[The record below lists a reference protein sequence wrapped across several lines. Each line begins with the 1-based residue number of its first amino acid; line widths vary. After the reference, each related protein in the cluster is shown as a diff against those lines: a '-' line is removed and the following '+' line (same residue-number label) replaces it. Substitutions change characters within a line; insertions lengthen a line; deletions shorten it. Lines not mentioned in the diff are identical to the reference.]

1 MLIDPLDPARTPAG
15 PAGAAVQQLLDSWA
29 ERLRPASRRPRVALA
44 EGTDSRAI
52 WAAVHLAEQHAIT
65 PVLVG
70 DPARI
75 RARAAELGMKLPDD
89 PDRLDLLDP
98 AALAADDECAD
109 TLGKALSARR
119 GLALAGQRALATDPL
134 YLTATALRLGKV
146 DACVAGSNRPTA
158 DVLRAGL
165 YVVGLAPGIRTLS
178 SSFLMV
184 MPSGDLLGYGDC
196 AVVVDPTSRELAD
209 IALAT
214 AATYRALTGDP
225 PRVALL
231 SFSTKGSAS
240 HPQVDRV
247 REALSLVRATAPD
260 LVVDGE
266 LQYDAAAVPAIGRS
280 KVPASKL
287 AGRANTFVFPGLA
300 AGNIGYK
307 IAQWTGGAAAL
318 GPLLQGL
325 AAPLHDLSR
334 GCSGSDIA
342 ALALA
347 GALQADGARAPHA
360 QEETPCP

>member
-1 MLIDPLDPARTPAG
+1 MLIDPLAPARPPAG
-15 PAGAAVQQLLDSWA
+15 PAGAAVRQLLDTWA
-29 ERLRPASRRPRVALA
+29 QRLRPASRRPRVALA
-44 EGTDSRAI
+44 EGTDPRAL
-52 WAAVHLAEQHAIT
+52 WAAVHLAEQYAVT

-75 RARAAELGMKLPDD
+75 HARAAELGLKLPDD

-98 AALAADDECAD
+98 AALAADDRCAD
-109 TLGKALSARR
+109 TLAKALSARR
-119 GLALAGQRALATDPL
+119 GLAPDDRRALAADPL
-134 YLTATALRLGKV
+134 FLAATALRLGRV
-146 DACVAGSNRPTA
+146 DACVAGSNRPTG

-178 SSFLMV
+178 SSFLMA
-184 MPSGDLLGYGDC
+184 MPSGELLGYGDC

-209 IALAT
+209 ISLAT
-214 AATYRALTGDP
+214 AATYRALTGDT

-240 HPQVDRV
+240 HAQVDRV
-247 REALSLVRATAPD
+247 REALGLVRAGAPG
-260 LVVDGE
+260 LAVDGE

-280 KVPASKL
+280 KVPESGL
-287 AGRANTFVFPGLA
+287 AGRANTFIFPGLA

-307 IAQWTGGAAAL
+307 IAQWAGGAAAI

-334 GCSGSDIA
+334 GCTGSDIA

-347 GALQADGARAPHA
+347 GALQADSVRDHRGG
-360 QEETPCP
+360 